1 MNEIALRLLDR
12 LLMDQNSGNMNQDKL
27 WTKNFIIVSFIN
39 FLVFLIHL
47 LLMVSIASYAIERF
61 QAAVSTA
68 GLVASIFIIGAL
80 IGRFSAGRVISDL
93 GSKSVLGFGTI
104 FFVVVL
110 VLYFMAVSLPLLIL
124 VRLLHGMAHGVVST
138 ATGTIVAQTLP
149 QRRRGEGIGYYG
161 LSIVMASAIGPFIG
175 ILLIQLVDFKTVFLF
190 TTLLAAASLGIS
202 FLVQAPA
209 QLAPQEEE
217 EKKVHRFHLSNFFE
231 FKSIPISVIAL
242 IVGFSCSVIIAFI
255 SIYTRELRLEKAAGL
270 YFVVSAV
277 ATLVTRPIAGRL
289 LDIRG
294 DNFVVYPCLLIY
306 ALGMFLFSQA
316 NHGIFLVL
324 AGALVG
330 IGYGNFMS
338 SAQTIALSATIPRR
352 FGLATATYYVFLD
365 FGIGVGPYL
374 LGLLVPY
381 TGYRGL
387 YVTMAILAL
396 ATVPLYYLLHG
407 KKAPGK

>member
-1 MNEIALRLLDR
+1 MKP
-12 LLMDQNSGNMNQDKL
+12 DQL
-27 WTKNFIIVSFIN
+27 WTKNFVTVSFIN

-61 QAAVSTA
+61 AAAVSTA

-80 IGRFSAGRVISDL
+80 IGRFSAGRIISDL
-93 GSKSVLGFGTI
+93 GGKSVLGFGAI
-104 FFVVVL
+104 FFLVVL
-110 VLYFMAVSLPLLIL
+110 VLYFLAGSLPLLIL

-149 QRRRGEGIGYYG
+149 QGRRGEGIGYYG

-175 ILLIQLVDFKTVFLF
+175 ILLIHLVDFKTVFLI
-190 TTLLAAASLGIS
+190 TALLAAMILGVS
-202 FLVQAPA
+202 FLVQAPSHPA
-209 QLAPQEEE
+209 LVQEE
-217 EKKVHRFHLSNFFE
+217 EKKSHRFHLADFFE
-231 FKSIPISVIAL
+231 FKSIPISAIAL
-242 IVGFSCSVIIAFI
+242 VVGFSCSVIIAFI
-255 SIYTRELRLEKAAGL
+255 SLYTRELHLEKAAGL
-270 YFVVSAV
+270 YFVVSAI
-277 ATLVTRPIAGRL
+277 ATLVTRPLAGRL

-316 NHGIFLVL
+316 NHSVFLVL
-324 AGALVG
+324 AGALIG

-365 FGIGVGPYL
+365 FGIGIGPYL
-374 LGLLVPY
+374 LGSLVPY

-387 YVTMAILAL
+387 YVTMAILVL
-396 ATVPLYYLLHG
+396 ATVPLYYFLHG
-407 KKAPGK
+407 KKASLKPPAP